1 MFSLPL
7 RDKGRDGREAIS
19 RIIVKWG
26 LRVSLHLPLT
36 MVGLQQAPG
45 CAGSPPQGCLMLS
58 IFTASKCKA
67 LLIWNHK
74 QKVVEKTL
82 HIWEPHPRLH
92 GAPCITCS
100 MLHPIYNKVSANTPP
115 RDPLSYV
122 ILGNVPAISSLAFKG
137 MGETITWTGGLN
149 LEFMIWEMY
158 FFTELPSGLIH
169 SIISLVSNLCAPL
182 SPSTKCYKLNHIIAH
197 LLMKLQEF

>member
-1 MFSLPL
+1 
-7 RDKGRDGREAIS
+7 
-19 RIIVKWG
+19 
-26 LRVSLHLPLT
+26 
-36 MVGLQQAPG
+36 
-45 CAGSPPQGCLMLS
+45 MLS

-82 HIWEPHPRLH
+82 HIWEPRPRLH

-115 RDPLSYV
+115 RAPLSYV

-149 LEFMIWEMY
+149 LEFMMRDI
-158 FFTELPSGLIH
+158 FFHWVTQWSHPQHHKPSVKSLCSFVTKHQVLQTESYHCSSLNETAGILMQIETLWMWSVRALPTSDT
-169 SIISLVSNLCAPL
+169 N
-182 SPSTKCYKLNHIIAH
+182 
-197 LLMKLQEF
+197 